1 MRAALAPKFQNT
13 ESQPQHARSSS
24 LEYCK
29 RSLAV
34 GSDGSAKGLSQR
46 GGVRTTSWMDDGA
59 GLRSAEEST
68 VSGQGKC
75 DKPRD
80 AKLSGNVSV
89 QEASFDMV
97 WQLSANDKADVSW
110 KKIAFLP
117 LRLFYLFVWRVVLA
131 TV

>member
-1 MRAALAPKFQNT
+1 MIQPKTSF
-13 ESQPQHARSSS
+13 
-24 LEYCK
+24 LGVVFEYCK

-34 GSDGSAKGLSQR
+34 GSDGSAKGLRCTSQR

-97 WQLSANDKADVSW
+97 WQLSANDKAHVS
-110 KKIAFLP
+110 
-117 LRLFYLFVWRVVLA
+117 
-131 TV
+131 